1 MKYLFLISLFILGAC
16 SDTNMARIGAI
27 GNSGHIRCFSGSIVI
42 LDTHSTGIIQTVS
55 NSDGWEFKDAQTG
68 KFVRVSGPC
77 VIEN

>member
-1 MKYLFLISLFILGAC
+1 MKYLFLISSFLAAC
-16 SDTNMARIGAI
+16 SDTERASIGAI
-27 GNSGHIRCFSGSIVI
+27 GSSGHIRCFSGSIVI
-42 LDTHSTGIIQTVS
+42 LDTNSTGRIQTVT